1 MCYTVCMQWKVKEH
15 KSGVCA
21 GAADVLE
28 RLFLLRGLVT
38 EEEREEFLSPDYE
51 HDVHDPFLFTA
62 MDAAVARLVAARES
76 GEKIG
81 IYGDYDADGVCGAT
95 LLKSALDD
103 LGFESEVYIPHKERD
118 GHGLSDTAVAHFADS
133 GVGLIVTV
141 DCGITNIAQVADA
154 KERGMDSIIIDH
166 HHVPKEL
173 PAAVAVVNPK
183 MPDSGYPFAEL
194 CGTGT
199 AFKVVQALYT
209 RLAPAKAESV
219 KWLLDLVAIATVA
232 DCMPLTGEN
241 RTLVTYGL
249 IVLGKTR
256 RTGLQEMFAVGR
268 IAVDA
273 GNLPTAHTI
282 GFQIAPRI
290 NAAGRMGHAQDA
302 HALLMEDDPVQA
314 HTRARHLEAM
324 NNERRA
330 VSEQVTRDAAARVRA
345 LDDIPAGI
353 VVGDEN
359 FFHGVVGLAAGRLAE
374 RFKRPVGVFQ
384 HMAETSLGSFRSR
397 SGIHVVEVLHAVNAA
412 LPGALIKYGG
422 HAAAAGA
429 TIDRAQFDVF
439 AQAFD
444 VEVRKRIVQM
454 GGVESDILV
463 DAEICARDVT
473 LTLAQQIKKF
483 APFGI
488 GNDEPLFA
496 VTDLVVDSLRMV
508 GAGGKHVKFTFAAA
522 DDATVKID
530 GIGFSMA
537 QKVASLTPGAR
548 VTVLARIQENIWQG
562 QRSVQLMVEEIAAV

>member
-1 MCYTVCMQWKVKEH
+1 MQWAVKKH
-15 KSGVCA
+15 TCKHVVMPRDIVS
-21 GAADVLE
+21 
-28 RLFLLRGLVT
+28 RLLLLRGLT
-38 EEEREEFLSPDYE
+38 TKEQQERFLSPNYDR
-51 HDVHDPFLFTA
+51 DINDPFAFHA
-62 MDAAVARLVAARES
+62 MNTCITRLATARER

-95 LLKSALDD
+95 LLKTVLDD
-103 LGFESEVYIPHKERD
+103 LGFVSEVYIPHKEHD
-118 GHGLSDTAVAHFADS
+118 GHGLSDKAVAHFANS

-141 DCGITNIAQVADA
+141 DCGITNIVQVAEA
-154 KERGMDSIIIDH
+154 KKRGMESIIIDH

-173 PAAVAVVNPK
+173 PDAVAVINPK
-183 MPDSGYPFAEL
+183 IPDSGYPFTDL

-199 AFKVVQALYT
+199 AFKVAQALYM
-209 RLAPAKAESV
+209 RLAPTRAESV

-232 DCMPLTGEN
+232 DCMPLVGEN

-256 RTGLQEMFAVGR
+256 RVGLQEMFEVGR
-268 IAVDA
+268 IKSN
-273 GNLPTAHTI
+273 GSRPITAHTI

-302 HALLMEDDPVQA
+302 HVLLIEDDPVQA
-314 HTRARHLEAM
+314 HAHACQLEEM
-324 NNERRA
+324 NNERRK
-330 VSEQVTRDAAARVRA
+330 VSEQVTKDAAARIRA
-345 LDDIPAGI
+345 MDNVPAGI

-359 FFHGVVGLAAGRLAE
+359 FFHGVVGLAAGRLSE

-384 HMAETSLGSFRSR
+384 HRGETSLGSFRSR
-397 SGIHVVEVLHAVNAA
+397 SGIHVVEVLNAVNKA

-429 TIDRAQFDVF
+429 TVDRAQFDAF

-444 VEVRKRIVQM
+444 AEVRTQIAQM
-454 GGVESDILV
+454 SGVNSDVLV
-463 DAEICARDVT
+463 DAEVCARDVT
-473 LTLAQQIKKF
+473 LELAQQIKKF

-496 VTDLVVDSLRMV
+496 VTDLVIDTLRMV
-508 GAGGKHVKFTFAAA
+508 GTDGKHVKFTFA
-522 DDATVKID
+522 DRDNPATKID

-537 QKVASLTPGAR
+537 QKVASLTPGTR
-548 VTVLARIQENIWQG
+548 VDVLARIQENIWQG
-562 QRSVQLMVEEIAAV
+562 RRSVQLMVEDIANREL